1 MHLTIEQMEEH
12 VRDIYRAL
20 TGDELREDELGED
33 ERGESTKDELSVDEV
48 ARRFIDLESSVRQIP
63 TIDERVP
70 PFSFTPLLDVIDLED
85 HIVLELAVP
94 GVDRENVE
102 VTCSGGFITI
112 SGVRGGERGSDSH
125 QYLHAEIPRGPFHRV
140 VLIPTAFVAEPTI
153 EVERGLI
160 RVSLPKAKTEGKTDA
175 EAKAET
181 KAEAKQS
188 DSEQIQNETKSDEQ
202 QFDVQQSGE

>member
-20 TGDELREDELGED
+20 TGDELREDELGKSAKD
-33 ERGESTKDELSVDEV
+33 ELGESTKDELSVDEV

-94 GVDRENVE
+94 GVDRKNVE
-102 VTCSGGFITI
+102 VTCSGEFITI
-112 SGVRGGERGSDSH
+112 SGVRGGERDSVSH

-153 EVERGLI
+153 EVEQGLI
-160 RVSLPKAKTEGKTDA
+160 RVRLPKAEDKA
-175 EAKAET
+175 EAKAEVE
-181 KAEAKQS
+181 AEQP
-188 DSEQIQNETKSDEQ
+188 DFEQIQNETKPDEQ